1 MNTFYPKTY
10 FKVLILIKLLI
21 SILRTKNFVKINH
34 TGSNIY
40 QHFSIIISMDR
51 LLLIILEIKL
61 VWTQLL
67 PKDTVSVS
75 VYMACIMLVGDALRT
90 YIVEYV
96 GILRENN
103 WFVFSSFHIIIL
115 HLLLPQKK
123 AMMHAQKI
131 ERVNMLELK
140 CAFLLSQ
147 ENIPPNWG
155 DEWMRKSKV
164 QEHQILLAV
173 VCGMWGYVCAFS

>member
-1 MNTFYPKTY
+1 
-10 FKVLILIKLLI
+10 
-21 SILRTKNFVKINH
+21 
-34 TGSNIY
+34 
-40 QHFSIIISMDR
+40 MDR

-103 WFVFSSFHIIIL
+103 WFVFSSFHIIVL
-115 HLLLPQKK
+115 HLLLHQK
-123 AMMHAQKI
+123 
-131 ERVNMLELK
+131 RLG
-140 CAFLLSQ
+140 C
-147 ENIPPNWG
+147 
-155 DEWMRKSKV
+155 MRKELSV
-164 QEHQILLAV
+164 LT
-173 VCGMWGYVCAFS
+173 CWS